1 MNEYSEASIALEDKV
16 LSSDIEAK
24 GDRGRSQIGIQE
36 EEKQK
41 CFSIGITKGKQNNLQ
56 RTKRGGI
63 IKWINKSYS
72 YQLKW
77 SGGGNGEN
85 ELGIVVGFRFEVNWT
100 RKIDVVVGH
109 IYRRRVSNTIL

>member
-1 MNEYSEASIALEDKV
+1 MGKSQKEAKLDTRLLHHKMNEYSEASIALEDKV

-63 IKWINKSYS
+63 IK
-72 YQLKW
+72 
-77 SGGGNGEN
+77 
-85 ELGIVVGFRFEVNWT
+85 
-100 RKIDVVVGH
+100 
-109 IYRRRVSNTIL
+109 